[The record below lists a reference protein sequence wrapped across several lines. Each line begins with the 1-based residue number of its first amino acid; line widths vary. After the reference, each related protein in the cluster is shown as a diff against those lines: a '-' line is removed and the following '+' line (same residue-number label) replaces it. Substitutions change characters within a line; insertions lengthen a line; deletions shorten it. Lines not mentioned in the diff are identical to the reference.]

1 MRKTGG
7 TTPNSNNNQ
16 NRPIQTARVPGDQ
29 MLSFISEA
37 ETLAENSD
45 EFHSSQQLE
54 EISRQQKLFMS
65 NMISATGS
73 QSS

>member
-1 MRKTGG
+1 
-7 TTPNSNNNQ
+7 
-16 NRPIQTARVPGDQ
+16 